1 MTGQTVNAVLG
12 AALAYPERWGWP
24 VHALSGKAATL
35 RDWPNAASTDPAVIR
50 AWWAERPTAN
60 VGIVTGPRSGL
71 AVLDVDPRNGGAES
85 LATLRRVIDV
95 PPTLAVRTG
104 SGGLHLFYAHPSRPL
119 TCGANALG
127 KGLDVKA
134 DGGYVVAAPSVHPDT
149 GQRYRWVNPGT
160 EIAPWPLAFDE
171 VRAAMAAER
180 EAARRARYGGR
191 APAGAPTGRGA
202 GVVALARWVEGL
214 APGGRNS
221 GLFWAC
227 CQALRNGATNLGP
240 LYRAAMAAG
249 LSAFEAE
256 RTIASA
262 ERTVGGAA

>member
-1 MTGQTVNAVLG
+1 MTPHTDGGHYADVLG
-12 AALAYPERWGWP
+12 AALAYAVRGWP

-35 RDWPNAASTDPAVIR
+35 RDWPNAASTDAALIR
-50 AWWAERPTAN
+50 TWWAERPGAN
-60 VGIVTGPRSGL
+60 VGVVTGPRSGL
-71 AVLDVDPRNGGAES
+71 AVLDIDPRNGGAES

-95 PPTLAVRTG
+95 PRTLAVRTG
-104 SGGLHLFYAHPSRPL
+104 SGGLHLIYAHPGRPVA
-119 TCGANALG
+119 CGANALG

-149 GQRYRWVNPGT
+149 GARYEWLNRDDP
-160 EIAPWPLAFDE
+160 APWPLAFDE

-180 EAARRARYGGR
+180 EAARRARYSG
-191 APAGAPTGRGA
+191 AVAAAGCGTG
-202 GVVALARWVEGL
+202 VLALARWVEDL
-214 APGGRNS
+214 QPGRRNA
-221 GLFWAC
+221 GLFWAAC
-227 CQALRNGATNLGP
+227 RAYERGATNLGP
-240 LYRAAMAAG
+240 LYRAAMDAG